1 MKASILINRRRELVM
16 PALLATGLVFVTGG
30 TGGFA
35 LYASLRLPADATLT
49 IPVWAVG
56 LILLLTALLNGLILF
71 SVFKT
76 LRRLVQ
82 ERKDEDRA

>member
-1 MKASILINRRRELVM
+1 LI
-16 PALLATGLVFVTGG
+16 FVTGG

-56 LILLLTALLNGLILF
+56 LILFLTAVLNGLILF

-76 LRRLVQ
+76 LRRLLE
-82 ERKDEDRA
+82 ERRHEDVAS